1 MTKVTRG
8 GRKNQK
14 EVYDDS
20 WMYILLLTTLII
32 LIESLKNY
40 TFITNNVSITYSIFL
55 LPFIYLIT
63 NYITKKY
70 GYRKSIVAI
79 SISGVSLVLFVA
91 IMAFSMGG
99 RIDFSNISGQF
110 CGYVVSQFV
119 NLAIYT
125 FLLENTNSP
134 FFLIYLEYLFS
145 LIVFYM
151 FYILIY
157 LEMLIVDNF
166 WLGYFTVFGIQMI
179 LCLPLSIID
188 KKIKR
193 GLEV

>member
-8 GRKNQK
+8 GRKKQK

-119 NLAIYT
+119 NLTIYT